1 MHVDEDPE
9 NLCDSNGGLI
19 EIEDDHVQ
27 SEDDHVQSEDELELP
42 SELYEMSEDPLED
55 DSDTDN

>member
-27 SEDDHVQSEDELELP
+27 FEDELELP
-42 SELYEMSEDPLED
+42 SKSDEMSEDPLED
-55 DSDTDN
+55 YSDTDN

>member
-19 EIEDDHVQ
+19 DIEDDHVQ
-27 SEDDHVQSEDELELP
+27 FKDELELP
-42 SELYEMSEDPLED
+42 SELDEMSEDPLED
-55 DSDTDN
+55 DSDINN